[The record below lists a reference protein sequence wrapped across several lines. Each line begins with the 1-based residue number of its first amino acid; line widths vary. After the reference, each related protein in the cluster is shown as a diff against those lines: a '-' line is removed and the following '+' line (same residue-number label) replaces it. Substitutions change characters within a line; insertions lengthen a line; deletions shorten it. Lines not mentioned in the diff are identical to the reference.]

1 MDIENQAGTEGLRY
15 AAARGLGVVVMEP
28 LLGGK
33 LARNVP
39 AVDKIWQM
47 AEVKRKPADWALQ
60 WLWSQ
65 PEVSVVLSGMSAMV
79 QVQENLASANAS
91 GIGKLSEAEQQF
103 ISMARQT
110 YNQLSPIPCTKCE
123 YCLPCPNGV
132 AIPRNFAIY
141 NEAVM
146 FNNYEQARNEYKHAI
161 PDDAKASVCIACQ
174 ECEPKCPQHIPISEW
189 MPHVEEALGLGRDFV
204 MHL

>member
-1 MDIENQAGTEGLRY
+1 
-15 AAARGLGVVVMEP
+15 
-28 LLGGK
+28 
-33 LARNVP
+33 
-39 AVDKIWQM
+39 
-47 AEVKRKPADWALQ
+47 
-60 WLWSQ
+60 
-65 PEVSVVLSGMSAMV
+65 MV

-204 MHL
+204 MHYRRPGSRINRIILIRFIHFRFSQICRYSIPVIIPNRENEKHH